1 MTIKKQITTLIILV
15 LLSNVKAQQVFPNLD
30 SLLQYATKK
39 SIAIQTNDIKIC
51 QAKKAKLA
59 AILTIPD
66 PTGGMNLTYTDN
78 TTLPVNLFPDVNN
91 PGKFNEVQIGQ
102 KYSTLFNQS
111 LDIKLINLAGWENLK
126 LSKINI
132 DLSNSS
138 QQLAIK
144 SLQENIAINYYNIL
158 NLQQQINNS
167 KQNLLIADTLFN
179 IAEAKYSKGLVKQQ
193 DVNDSK
199 VNVLNAKES
208 IEQLAY
214 LLKQYYL
221 SLKVL
226 CDIPENENISI
237 QQSPQ
242 QNNNQLAAPTLNTL
256 GINNSLLKEKYAL
269 TNYRQVF
276 KSTLPTFS
284 FTTNNSYTLYN
295 QEFKLFDG
303 KWFKGSSIG
312 FKLSM
317 PLPSASSISNKSK
330 AKFDYEIAK
339 KTTEQETIK
348 ANLTKEQLNVD
359 YYKALSKEKNNKQ
372 VLELRKD
379 SYNKNRILYEQ
390 GLLSLDQTLNSYTA
404 MVNAEY
410 SLTTSTI
417 NVQLAQAKINI
428 NNTIK

>member
-1 MTIKKQITTLIILV
+1 MTIKKQIMIIAA
-15 LLSNVKAQQVFPNLD
+15 LLFFSNAKAQQVFSNLD
-30 SLLQYATKK
+30 SLLQYATKT
-39 SIAIQTNDIKIC
+39 SIAIQTNDIRIR

-59 AILTIPD
+59 AILSIPD
-66 PTGGMNLTYTDN
+66 PTGGMNVAYTDN
-78 TTLPVNLFPDVNN
+78 TTLPVSLFPDGNS
-91 PGKFNEVQIGQ
+91 GYKETQIGQ
-102 KYSTLFNQS
+102 KYSTQVSQN
-111 LDIKLINLAGWENLK
+111 LDIKLLNLSGWENLK
-126 LSKINI
+126 LAKINI
-132 DLSNSS
+132 DLSNSN
-138 QQLAIK
+138 QQLTIK
-144 SLQENIAINYYNIL
+144 SLQENIATNYYNIL
-158 NLQQQINNS
+158 NLQQQINNN

-179 IAEAKYSKGLVKQQ
+179 IAEAKYSRGLVKQQ

-199 VNVLNAKES
+199 VNVLNSKEN
-208 IEQLAY
+208 IEQLEY

-226 CDIPENENISI
+226 CDIPENENIVI
-237 QQSPQ
+237 QQAIQ
-242 QNNNQLAAPTLNTL
+242 PTITPILPVLNYL
-256 GINNSLLKEKYAL
+256 NINNSLLKEKYAYS
-269 TNYRQVF
+269 NYKQVS
-276 KSTLPTFS
+276 KSMLPTFS
-284 FTTNNSYTLYN
+284 FTQTQSYTLYN

-317 PLPSASSISNKSK
+317 PMPSASSISNKTK

-348 ANLTKEQLNVD
+348 ANLTTEQLNVD
-359 YYKALSKEKNNKQ
+359 YYKAISQEKNNRQ
-372 VLELRKD
+372 VLALRKD

-410 SLTTSTI
+410 SLTTATI
-417 NVQLAQAKINI
+417 NIQLAQAKITI